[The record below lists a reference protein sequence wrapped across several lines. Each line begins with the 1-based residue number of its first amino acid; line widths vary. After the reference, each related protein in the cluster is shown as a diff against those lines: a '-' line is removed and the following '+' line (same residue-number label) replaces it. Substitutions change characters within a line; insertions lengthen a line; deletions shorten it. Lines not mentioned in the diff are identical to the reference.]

1 MVSSLEVMNQLFRYL
16 QGEQNAQALR
26 HWMVGAQLQNGD
38 GADKLADRLIS
49 EMDSLF
55 AQLSDGIVPESFV
68 RKEFSKLLLS
78 DRSMTPSIQIQ
89 YSFLRPSFAN
99 PLPKTDSVASSETAS
114 TTRPN
119 ELPDTRQLCVA
130 A

>member
-1 MVSSLEVMNQLFRYL
+1 MVSSLEVMNELFRYL

-26 HWMVGAQLQNGD
+26 HWMVGAQLQNN

-49 EMDSLF
+49 EMDGLF

-78 DRSMTPSIQIQ
+78 DRSATPSVQIQ

-99 PLPKTDSVASSETAS
+99 PLPKTESVASSATTS
-114 TTRPN
+114 TTPPN
-119 ELPDTRQLCVA
+119 ELPDTRQLCA
-130 A
+130 AA